1 MQAYVLCEGLGVL
14 IRLFGKIS
22 LYFFWVG
29 GGRENQAAFEV
40 NSTYTVKNVMC
51 DPVTSREAQDVTD

>member
-1 MQAYVLCEGLGVL
+1 MFFVKALVYLLGYL
-14 IRLFGKIS
+14 ENFSLFFGGG
-22 LYFFWVG
+22 G

-51 DPVTSREAQDVTD
+51 DPVTSREARDVTD